1 MQPESK
7 PIRLSAT
14 GKTIAV
20 ALVVALA
27 IFLLHEVHHI
37 LTPFIAAIIVA
48 YLFNPLIS
56 LLHRRT
62 RLGRALWITVLYVL
76 ALALLYGVGTLIV
89 PRITAQYNSLVSQR
103 FVIVESI
110 QALFEQFQRV
120 EIGGFVID
128 LQEVEAQVVGVLNDI
143 LRGLPTAV
151 PGLVFTAIESVVY
164 LLVFLFV
171 TFYLLL
177 QSEQLMRWMYGLV
190 PTPYRSEIMTLGHDV
205 DAVLGA
211 YIRGQLVLI
220 VIMAVLLYIPLSI
233 LGIRYALVIAI
244 ISGVLEVVPFLGPW
258 TAAGIAVAAAL
269 IQGHAPFG
277 LSGPGFA
284 GVIAL
289 VYLTLRLFEDN
300 FIIPTVVG
308 HFVKLHPTLVI
319 FAALAGAALAGPF
332 GLLVGIPVAAVIRIL
347 LMYLYRKLVD
357 APEPITVVV
366 TPAPS
371 SPAAPPL
378 PTPPTIAPP
387 AQAARPRKGKA
398 ARIRQ

>member
-7 PIRLSAT
+7 PIRLSTT
-14 GKTIAV
+14 GKIIAV

-27 IFLLHEVHHI
+27 IFLLREVHHI
-37 LTPFIAAIIVA
+37 LAPFIAAIIVA

-56 LLHRRT
+56 LLHRHT
-62 RLGRALWITVLYVL
+62 RIGRALWITVLYVL

-89 PRITAQYNSLVSQR
+89 PRITAQYNSLVAQR
-103 FVIVESI
+103 FAIVESI

-151 PGLVFTAIESVVY
+151 PGLVFSAIESVVY

-177 QSEQLMRWMYGLV
+177 QSEQLVRWMYGLV

-269 IQGHAPFG
+269 IQGHTPFG

-308 HFVKLHPTLVI
+308 HFVKLHPALVI

-357 APEPITVVV
+357 APEPIAVVAA
-366 TPAPS
+366 PAPA

-387 AQAARPRKGKA
+387 AQQVRPRKGKA
-398 ARIRQ
+398 ARLRQ